1 MRSNI
6 PSFRLP
12 QAVLDEEIG
21 MILDMGVTLTS
32 SARRWRACRLLGRRL

>member
-12 QAVLDEEIG
+12 QSVLDEEIG
-21 MILDMGVTLTS
+21 DMIVDMGVEI
-32 SARRWRACRLLGRRL
+32 